1 MGMLI
6 YHFDVTFVTTR
17 RNSPQEPS
25 KVPCLVNHF
34 PNAINQTK
42 GIGRA
47 LK

>member
-25 KVPCLVNHF
+25 KVPCLLNHF
-34 PNAINQTK
+34 PQTINQTK
-42 GIGRA
+42 GKDPA